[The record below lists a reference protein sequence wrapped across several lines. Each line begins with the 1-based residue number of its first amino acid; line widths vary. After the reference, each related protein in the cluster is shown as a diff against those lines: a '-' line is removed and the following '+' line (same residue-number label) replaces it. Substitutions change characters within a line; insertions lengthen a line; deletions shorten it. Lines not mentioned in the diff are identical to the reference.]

1 MELFAAIKQRFSYRG
16 AYLQQQVPEEH
27 LRKIVQA
34 GLDAPSGKNLQT
46 TQFIII
52 NDPDTLS
59 QVKAVFAGQPFIATA
74 PAFIA
79 AFYDVAEQAASEY
92 PYTFEIED
100 AAAAVQNILLALT
113 GLGYAS
119 VWLDGVLRNEQR
131 AEKIG
136 AIIKLPKS
144 KRVRILL
151 PVGVPA
157 EHGLRKQKDAF
168 ADRVWFNSWG
178 YLPQTGQV

>member
-1 MELFAAIKQRFSYRG
+1 MELFEVIKQRYSYRG
-16 AYLQQQVPEEH
+16 AYQSKPVPEED

-52 NDPDTLS
+52 NDSDTLARI
-59 QVKAVFAGQPFIATA
+59 KDVFAGQSFITTA
-74 PAFIA
+74 QAFIA
-79 AFYDVAEQAASEY
+79 AFYDVDEQAASEY

-100 AAAAVQNILLALT
+100 TSAAVQNILLAIT

-136 AIIKLPKS
+136 TIVGLPQS
-144 KRVRILL
+144 KKIRILL
-151 PVGVPA
+151 PVGVPVEEGPRRQKQPFA
-157 EHGLRKQKDAF
+157 E
-168 ADRVWFNSWG
+168 RVWFNAWSNNN
-178 YLPQTGQV
+178 YSLPA

>member
-1 MELFAAIKQRFSYRG
+1 MELFQAIKERYSYRG
-16 AYLQQQVPEEH
+16 KFVQKPVPEAD

-46 TQFIII
+46 TQFIVI
-52 NDPDTLS
+52 NDPEKLDRVRS
-59 QVKAVFAGQPFIATA
+59 VFSGQSFIATA
-74 PAFIA
+74 QAFIA
-79 AFYDVAEQAASEY
+79 LYYDIEEQAASEY
-92 PYTFEIED
+92 PYTFEVED
-100 AAAAVQNILLALT
+100 ASAAVQNTLLAIT

-136 AIIKLPKS
+136 EIVSLPPS
-144 KRVRILL
+144 KRIRVLL

-157 EHGLRKQKDAF
+157 DADHPRKQKLAF
-168 ADRVWFNSWG
+168 EERVWFNTWQ
-178 YLPQTGQV
+178 PQ

>member
-16 AYLQQQVPEEH
+16 AYLQKPVPEEH

-46 TQFIII
+46 TEFIII

-59 QVKAVFAGQPFIATA
+59 QVKAVFSGQPFIATA
-74 PAFIA
+74 QAFIA
-79 AFYDVAEQAASEY
+79 AFYDVDEQAASEY

-100 AAAAVQNILLALT
+100 AAAAVQNILLAIT

-136 AIIKLPKS
+136 TIIKLPKS

-157 EHGLRKQKDAF
+157 ENGLRKQKTAF
-168 ADRVWFNSWG
+168 ADRVWFNTWG
-178 YLPQTGQV
+178 YQPPIG

>member
-1 MELFAAIKQRFSYRG
+1 MELFAAIRQRFSYRG
-16 AYLQQQVPEEH
+16 AFLPKPVPEEH
-27 LRKIVQA
+27 LREIVQA
-34 GLDAPSGKNLQT
+34 GMDAPSGKNLQT

-59 QVKAVFAGQPFIATA
+59 RVREVFSGQPFIATA

-79 AFYDVAEQAASEY
+79 AFYDVAGQAAAEY

-100 AAAAVQNILLALT
+100 AAAAVQNMLLAIT

-119 VWLDGVLRNEQR
+119 VWLDGVLRNEGR
-131 AEKIG
+131 AEKVG
-136 AIIKLPKS
+136 NIIKLPAS

-151 PVGVPA
+151 PVGIPA
-157 EHGLRKQKDAF
+157 DNGQRKVKEPF
-168 ADRVWFNSWG
+168 SDRVWFNAWG
-178 YLPQTGQV
+178 YHPPLP